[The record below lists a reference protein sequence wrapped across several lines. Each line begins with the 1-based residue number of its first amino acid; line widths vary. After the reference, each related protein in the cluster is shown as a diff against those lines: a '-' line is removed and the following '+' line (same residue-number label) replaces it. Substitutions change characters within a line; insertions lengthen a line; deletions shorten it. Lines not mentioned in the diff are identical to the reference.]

1 MNIFFND
8 PTAAAVFREAGVPT
22 SQIFCLE
29 QDLSL
34 GDIAAVE
41 EPAALQEA
49 VQAGEP
55 LLLWLGQRPADIC
68 GLHWLAFWLE
78 KWQACD
84 AAVSAVWLP
93 RFEERPDGVVV
104 ISIHW
109 GETLVLEPM
118 VWPQYAARAE
128 RLPANFIRGCAWHW
142 RDLQQENTPLRAVV
156 NGQLV
161 GVAADFYDNF
171 VRQAAAE
178 LGRRQGEFRKIEL
191 IGSMLGSYALGL
203 GDGLIASRVDA
214 LIAAGELAV
223 VRPALP
229 DGPHDWT
236 CGLRLVD

>member
-1 MNIFFND
+1 MINIFFND
-8 PTAAAVFREAGVPT
+8 QTAAICLRQAGVPAG
-22 SQIFCLE
+22 QIFCLE
-29 QDLSL
+29 QDLSV

-49 VQAGEP
+49 VQAGKS
-55 LLLWLGQRPADIC
+55 LLLWLGQHPADIC

-104 ISIHW
+104 ISNHW
-109 GETLVLEPM
+109 GEMLLENN
-118 VWPQYAARAE
+118 WFQYAAQAE

-142 RDLQQENTPLRAVV
+142 RDLQQDNAPLRAVV

-171 VRQAAAE
+171 VRQ
-178 LGRRQGEFRKIEL
+178 
-191 IGSMLGSYALGL
+191 
-203 GDGLIASRVDA
+203 VD
-214 LIAAGELAV
+214 
-223 VRPALP
+223 
-229 DGPHDWT
+229 
-236 CGLRLVD
+236 